1 MSRSLILS
9 IILSVLILGTFALVS
24 QNYRTTVTQTA
35 LESPLVASSSIPEVT
50 VEGAADA
57 TIHKAGTP
65 DSPPP
70 TILFHQPAQE
80 QLRQRQPT
88 IYLAFD
94 QPMDQA
100 AVGAALTVDPSVPL
114 ALSWVENTLY
124 LVPTSPL
131 APDTLYTFTLSTA
144 ARNQQGTPLAAP
156 YTWRYRTS
164 HGLTSTGARNGWPR
178 DGAFYLTF
186 STAMD
191 PASVTQSLRIEPDI
205 PVTNGSIRP
214 TEGQPMLSH
223 RRNGPGMATTTK
235 KYGATGSASL

>member
-9 IILSVLILGTFALVS
+9 VILSILILGTFALVS
-24 QNYRTTVTQTA
+24 QNYRTTATQTA
-35 LESPLVASSSIPEVT
+35 LESPLVASSALPEVT
-50 VEGAADA
+50 VAGAADH

-65 DSPPP
+65 NGSPP

-100 AVGAALTVDPSVPL
+100 AVGAALTVAPATPL

-131 APDTLYTFTLSTA
+131 EPDTLYTFTLSTA
-144 ARNQQGTPLAAP
+144 ARSRQGTPLAAAH
-156 YTWRYRTS
+156 TWRYRTS
-164 HGLTSTGARNGWPR
+164 HSLTSTGARNRWPR
-178 DGAFYLTF
+178 DSAFYLTF
-186 STAMD
+186 STVMD
-191 PASVTQSLRIEPDI
+191 PASVTQSLRIESDI
-205 PVTNGSIRP
+205 PITNGSIRP